1 MDEGKC
7 CKLKK
12 EKKKPAQT
20 VKWSQTTQDY
30 FPKKQRIFGLDLM
43 SVKVL
48 VHILP

>member
-12 EKKKPAQT
+12 KKRKPAQT
-20 VKWSQTTQDY
+20 VKWRTTQDY